1 MTLQEAISARHSVRQ
16 YLAKAVEAETAA
28 KIQAAIDSANREG
41 GVHIQMIL
49 NEPTAFASGL
59 AKYGKF
65 QNVNNYLAVVA
76 PKGKDGD
83 VKAGYYGEL
92 IVLTMQALGL
102 NSCWVGLT
110 FKKNKSAYA
119 IGPDEELK
127 CVISFGYGVDG
138 GKQHPQKKTLKDVV
152 VNQSGSD
159 VLPDWFVKGI
169 EAALL
174 APTAVN
180 QQKFEFTLNAD
191 GTAEVKTKFSIVGY
205 THIDLGIVKCHFEI
219 ASGKKI

>member
-1 MTLQEAISARHSVRQ
+1 MTLQEAISSRHSVRQ

-28 KIQAAIDSANREG
+28 KIQTAIDSANREG

-110 FKKNKSAYA
+110 FKKNKSAYS

-127 CVISFGYGVDG
+127 CVIAFGYGVDG
-138 GKQHPQKKTLKDVV
+138 GKQHPQKKTLNDVV
-152 VNQSGSD
+152 VNN
-159 VLPDWFVKGI
+159 P
-169 EAALL
+169 
-174 APTAVN
+174 
-180 QQKFEFTLNAD
+180 
-191 GTAEVKTKFSIVGY
+191 AEMCFLTG
-205 THIDLGIVKCHFEI
+205 L
-219 ASGKKI
+219 